1 MPETHRVVV
10 TLEDGI
16 LAGGWG
22 QTVAAFYGADTRVKV
37 LSYGLKKEFLDGYNA
52 NDVLRDN
59 RLTVEQITEDVK
71 KAL

>member
-1 MPETHRVVV
+1 MPEAHHVVV
-10 TLEDGI
+10 ALEDGI

-37 LSYGLKKEFLDGYNA
+37 LSYGLKKEFLDGYDA

-59 RLTVEQITEDVK
+59 RLTPEQITEDVQN
-71 KAL
+71 AL

>member
-1 MPETHRVVV
+1 MPEAHRVVV
-10 TLEDGI
+10 TGRHPRRRLGK
-16 LAGGWG
+16 
-22 QTVAAFYGADTRVKV
+22 TVAAFYGADTRVKV

-59 RLTVEQITEDVK
+59 RLTAEQITEDVK